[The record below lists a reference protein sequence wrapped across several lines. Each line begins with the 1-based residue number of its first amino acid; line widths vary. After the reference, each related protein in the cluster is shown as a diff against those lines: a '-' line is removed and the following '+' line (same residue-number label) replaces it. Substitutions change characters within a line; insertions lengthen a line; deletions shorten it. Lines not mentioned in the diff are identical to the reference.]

1 MPDAAQHPAQPELS
15 SPYQPGKRRGRARRS
30 HTVAKVLLAT
40 LLTLGMVSGLS
51 VAFLYRHLNG
61 NLNVVN
67 VDDQLGD
74 DRPEKVHIQAPKQP
88 LNILV
93 MGSDSRD
100 CDGCGIDKEAGGGS
114 DTTLLFHLSAD
125 RESAYGI
132 SIPRDS
138 LVDRPDCID
147 DDGDTIPGGSTQ
159 MWNAAYSY
167 GGPACTMKQ
176 FEATTGVRIDN
187 YVVVDFGSFQQM
199 VDAVDGVEVCVP
211 EDIDSSEYGIT
222 IPAGTRTLS
231 GKEALAYVRVRHGVG
246 DGSDIGRIKRQ
257 QAFIGALVAKVLSS
271 GTLTRF
277 DRLVRFLNAATKSL
291 TTDIPNIKEMALV
304 GLQFKH
310 IGLKR
315 IRFLTVP
322 FVYSTSQPGRV
333 EWTDDA
339 DTLWKRIAND
349 QPLGKLRDGSLGAN
363 QVPSGSTSGSPSSS
377 STESPSDGESSSS
390 TSSPSDSES
399 SSTESPSGTSSP
411 SDDAT
416 DESDDGIDASSDDLD
431 FAGLC
436 S

>member
-1 MPDAAQHPAQPELS
+1 MPDAVQHPAQPELP
-15 SPYQPGKRRGRARRS
+15 SPYRPGKRRARARRS

-40 LLTLGMVSGLS
+40 VLTLGMVSGLS

-61 NLNVVN
+61 NLNVDN
-67 VDDQLGD
+67 VDSQLS
-74 DRPEKVHIQAPKQP
+74 DRPEKVRINAPKQP
-88 LNILV
+88 INILV

-100 CDGCGIDKEAGGGS
+100 CDGCKIDGEAGGGS
-114 DTTLLFHLSAD
+114 DTTILFHLSAD

-138 LVDRPDCID
+138 LVDRPECTDQ
-147 DDGDTIPGGSTQ
+147 DGDTIAGASDT
-159 MWNAAYSY
+159 MWNAAFSI
-167 GGPACTMKQ
+167 GGPACTMQQ
-176 FEATTGVRIDN
+176 FEQLTGVRLDN
-187 YVVVDFGSFQQM
+187 YVVVDFGSFQDM

-222 IPAGTRTLS
+222 IPAGTRTLT

-257 QAFIGALVAKVLSS
+257 QAFIGALTAKVLSS

-315 IRFLTVP
+315 IRFITVP
-322 FVYSTSQPGRV
+322 FVYSSAQPGRV
-333 EWTDDA
+333 EWTSDA
-339 DTLWKRIAND
+339 DTLWERIAND
-349 QPLGKLRDGSLGAN
+349 QPLGKLRVGSIGAD
-363 QVPSGSTSGSPSSS
+363 QVPSDEPSSS
-377 STESPSDGESSSS
+377 ASGSESPSEATG
-390 TSSPSDSES
+390 SPSDSES
-399 SSTESPSGTSSP
+399 PSGTSP
-411 SDDAT
+411 T
-416 DESDDGIDASSDDLD
+416 DEPSGGIGASSDDLE

-436 S
+436 T

>member
-1 MPDAAQHPAQPELS
+1 MPDAAQHSAQPELP
-15 SPYQPGKRRGRARRS
+15 SPYQPGKRRGRARRT

-61 NLNVVN
+61 NLNVIN
-67 VDDQLGD
+67 VDDKLGD
-74 DRPEKVHIQAPKQP
+74 DRPEKVHIEAPKQP

-100 CDGCGIDKEAGGGS
+100 CDGCGLDQETGGGS

-125 RESAYGI
+125 RESAYGV

-138 LVDRPDCID
+138 LVDRPECLA
-147 DDGDTIPGGSTQ
+147 DDGEPIPGGTTQ

-167 GGPACTMKQ
+167 GGPACTIKQ

-187 YVVVDFGSFQQM
+187 YVVVDFGSFQDM
-199 VDAVDGVEVCVP
+199 VDAVNGVEVCVP

-222 IPAGTRTLS
+222 IPAGTRTLN

-257 QAFIGALVAKVLSS
+257 QAFIAALIEKVISG

-277 DRLVRFLNAATKSL
+277 DRLVRFLNAATASL
-291 TTDIPNIKEMALV
+291 TTDIPNIKEMAKV
-304 GLQFKH
+304 GLQFKD

-315 IRFLTVP
+315 IRFITVP
-322 FVYSTSQPGRV
+322 FVYSTAQPGRV

-349 QPLGKLRDGSLGAN
+349 QPLGKLRVGSIGAD
-363 QVPSGSTSGSPSSS
+363 QAPTGTPSGSASSDTS
-377 STESPSDGESSSS
+377 SPSDDESESSS
-390 TSSPSDSES
+390 TSSPSDTES
-399 SSTESPSGTSSP
+399 STSESPSDTSSP
-411 SDDAT
+411 SDG
-416 DESDDGIDASSDDLD
+416 ESSPGIGASSDDLD